1 MASSE
6 LPAPSPPE
14 AVLRDEVIELRLLR
28 VLGPGDVMSRPLEA
42 RFLAAATECRF
53 AIHRRADAVPAA

>member
-1 MASSE
+1 MASSD
-6 LPAPSPPE
+6 LRAPPPPE

-28 VLGPGDVMSRPLEA
+28 VLRLGGVMSRPPEA

-53 AIHRRADAVPAA
+53 AIHRRPDAAPAA

>member
-1 MASSE
+1 M
-6 LPAPSPPE
+6 
-14 AVLRDEVIELRLLR
+14 LRDEAIELRLLR

-53 AIHRRADAVPAA
+53 AIHRSADAVPAA